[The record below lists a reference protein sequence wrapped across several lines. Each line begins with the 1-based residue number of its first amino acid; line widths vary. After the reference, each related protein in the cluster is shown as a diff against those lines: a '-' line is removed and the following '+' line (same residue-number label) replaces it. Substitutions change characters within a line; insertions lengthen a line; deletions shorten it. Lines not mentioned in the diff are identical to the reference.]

1 MFYKKKI
8 GNNGEDLATKYLKK
22 NKYKI
27 LDRNFNSKCGE
38 IDIIASKNEY
48 IVFVEVKT
56 RTQGIYGSAA
66 EAVDYRKQQKIIK
79 TSMFYLGEKFNLTP
93 VRYDVIEVYIDN
105 DDYRINH
112 IENAFGG

>member
-1 MFYKKKI
+1 MTNKIIGKAGETIAKEFLIKKGYEI
-8 GNNGEDLATKYLKK
+8 IEMNYRYSRLA
-22 NKYKI
+22 
-27 LDRNFNSKCGE
+27 E
-38 IDIIASKNEY
+38 IDIIAQKAN
-48 IVFVEVKT
+48 ILHFIEVKT